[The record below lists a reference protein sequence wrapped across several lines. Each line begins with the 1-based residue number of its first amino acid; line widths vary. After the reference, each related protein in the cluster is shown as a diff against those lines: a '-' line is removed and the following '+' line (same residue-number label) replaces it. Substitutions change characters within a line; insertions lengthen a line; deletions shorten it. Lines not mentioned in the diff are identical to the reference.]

1 MADKE
6 GAEDAERDANER
18 SERDYWDCRRRG
30 NRDTQ
35 GVCPPPSFS
44 ASSALSVG
52 GRKKGRTT
60 MVVRVG
66 SMYGGAWDFNDYIRC
81 VYEKYC
87 ANLTNATEALDVSRN
102 AKKKYF

>member
-1 MADKE
+1 
-6 GAEDAERDANER
+6 
-18 SERDYWDCRRRG
+18 
-30 NRDTQ
+30 
-35 GVCPPPSFS
+35 
-44 ASSALSVG
+44 
-52 GRKKGRTT
+52 

-66 SMYGGAWDFNDYIRC
+66 CEYGGDWDFNDYIRC